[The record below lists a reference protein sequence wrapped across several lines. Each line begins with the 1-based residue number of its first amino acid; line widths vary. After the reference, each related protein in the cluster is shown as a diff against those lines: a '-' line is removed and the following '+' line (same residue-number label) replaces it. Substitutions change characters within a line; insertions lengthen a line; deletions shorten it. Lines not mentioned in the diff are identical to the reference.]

1 MKKIVYKAVGIMLI
15 LSLCISTAACSL
27 IEEKGVK
34 AAEQT
39 IKNQP
44 IEITA
49 KEIKVDEEYIKG
61 DIKIPV
67 ISKLS
72 NKDVEERINELFEND
87 ITEFMEFNIQSAK
100 NAYDKNKEEH
110 EKENIT
116 SDYEVAYK
124 NENLIS
130 IIIKQKVNEEK
141 PYTHPTEDYYNIDL
155 NTGKQIAFDR
165 LFNKDEDYNELL
177 IDYIKKE
184 YNKKEKDLYMCL
196 SNTKDVF
203 YYLRDQKII
212 ISFNP
217 YDAEEDHFEIPFSVF
232 KNGVNTHVQ
241 LKPYAVKVHTKKIK
255 ENKEYFEA
263 DVKIPVLSG
272 LKDEKIQEKINQMF
286 KKEALDFKDEIEKWA
301 KEGAEDAKKYDYEM
315 RPYSVY
321 VDFEEKKNEQDL
333 LSIYITYYEYT
344 GGAHG
349 MHNDITYNIDLK
361 TGKLIELKDLFKEN
375 YDYEKVINEKIK
387 EQIDRINKPS
397 GENSSEDDYIYYQG
411 FEGIRKDH
419 SFYLKDNK
427 LGIYF
432 GLYEIAPYAAGI
444 PTFEIPLSTFENGL
458 KEDFEGCY

>member
-27 IEEKGVK
+27 IEQKHVK

-49 KEIKVDEEYIKG
+49 KEIKVDEAYIEG

-72 NKDVEERINELFEND
+72 NKDAEERINELLEND
-87 ITEFMEFNIQSAK
+87 ITEFMEFNIQNAK
-100 NAYDKNKEEH
+100 KLYDTNKEEH
-110 EKENIT
+110 DKENMV
-116 SDYEVAYK
+116 SDYEVTYQ
-124 NENLIS
+124 NENMIS
-130 IIIKQKVNEEK
+130 IVIKQKVNEEK
-141 PYTHPTEDYYNIDL
+141 PYTYPTEDYYNVDL
-155 NTGKQIAFDR
+155 NTGKQIPFNR
-165 LFNKDEDYNELL
+165 LFDEDEDYKEVI

-184 YNKKEKDLYMCL
+184 YKKKEKDLYIYL

-203 YYLRDQKII
+203 YYLKDQKIVL
-212 ISFNP
+212 SFNP
-217 YDAEEDHFEIPFSVF
+217 YNAEEQPFEIPFSIF
-232 KNGVNTHVQ
+232 KNGVNTNVH

-255 ENKEYFEA
+255 ETKEYLET
-263 DVKIPVLSG
+263 DVKFPIISG
-272 LKDEKIQEKINQMF
+272 MKDEIIQSKINQMF
-286 KKEALDFKDEIEKWA
+286 EKEALDFKDEIEMWA
-301 KEGAEDAKKYDYEM
+301 KEGVEDAKKYDYEM

-321 VDFEEKKNEQDL
+321 VDFEEKKNEGEL
-333 LSIYITYYEYT
+333 LSIYTTYYEYT

-349 MHNDITYNIDLK
+349 MYNDIAYNIDLK
-361 TGKLIELKDLFKEN
+361 TGKILELKDLFKED

-387 EQIDRINKPS
+387 EQIDRINKAS
-397 GENSSEDDYIYYQG
+397 EENGSEDNYMYYEG
-411 FEGIRKDH
+411 FEGIRKEH

-444 PTFEIPLSTFENGL
+444 PTFEIPLSTFEKGL
-458 KEDFEGCY
+458 KEDFREL